1 MMTSALQISAA
12 YLFNEECVH

>member
-1 MMTSALQISAA
+1 MTSALQISAA